1 MAERLLRISPLG
13 AARRERPW
21 RVRLA
26 SRLALLLVFL
36 AVASV
41 GYYLIEPA
49 YSWPD
54 SLYMTFITIST
65 TGYGEVHPLSGWGRV
80 WTVMVLVTGLV
91 IGTIVLTSIV
101 AIVVEG
107 RLRSLLGRREL
118 ERKIA
123 NLTGHVI
130 VCGFGSAGSV
140 VAAQLKAEGRQVVV
154 VDTSPEQTAAA
165 EEQGML
171 YVLGDAQDESVLQA
185 AGIAKAGHVVASLT
199 TDAENVFVTLSA
211 RQLRPDIQVIVRAQH
226 ATSEDK
232 LLKAGANRV
241 ICPGVMGAMRMSDI
255 IVRPA
260 LVDFVDMAHKGV
272 ELGMEQLEVRGD
284 SPLVGKTLAE
294 LALRRHA
301 GVLVVAVRRAGGE
314 AIYTPGSDFRLQAG
328 DTLVLVGARGAAEA
342 IERLQP
348 PGADQT

>member
-1 MAERLLRISPLG
+1 
-13 AARRERPW
+13 
-21 RVRLA
+21 
-26 SRLALLLVFL
+26 
-36 AVASV
+36 
-41 GYYLIEPA
+41 
-49 YSWPD
+49 
-54 SLYMTFITIST
+54 
-65 TGYGEVHPLSGWGRV
+65 
-80 WTVMVLVTGLV
+80 
-91 IGTIVLTSIV
+91 
-101 AIVVEG
+101 
-107 RLRSLLGRREL
+107 
-118 ERKIA
+118 
-123 NLTGHVI
+123 
-130 VCGFGSAGSV
+130 
-140 VAAQLKAEGRQVVV
+140 
-154 VDTSPEQTAAA
+154 
-165 EEQGML
+165 
-171 YVLGDAQDESVLQA
+171 
-185 AGIAKAGHVVASLT
+185 
-199 TDAENVFVTLSA
+199 